1 MTVIFL
7 SEGGVMIT
15 NQKTI
20 SNKFNNYYINVAQ
33 NLIKEMGES
42 NTEFQDYLKNP
53 NEHSFFLNETTP
65 DEIEKY
71 LKKLDIKKL
80 ATFMEYPLF
89 L

>member
-1 MTVIFL
+1 
-7 SEGGVMIT
+7 MI
-15 NQKTI
+15 NQKNI

-42 NTEFQDYLKNP
+42 NTEFQDCLKNP

-71 LKKLDIKKL
+71 LKKLDIKKASDL
-80 ATFMEYPLF
+80 YGIPLF